1 MRFMFPPG
9 RVQGPADIT
18 DGVAGKDPSLV
29 ERFVVEFLEGLET
42 HDLPRKRVGVHFA
55 TPHLSAH
62 ALEGIKAATSR
73 FQARGPRSHDGT
85 HTVVIAR
92 GV

>member
-1 MRFMFPPG
+1 M
-9 RVQGPADIT
+9 QGPADIT